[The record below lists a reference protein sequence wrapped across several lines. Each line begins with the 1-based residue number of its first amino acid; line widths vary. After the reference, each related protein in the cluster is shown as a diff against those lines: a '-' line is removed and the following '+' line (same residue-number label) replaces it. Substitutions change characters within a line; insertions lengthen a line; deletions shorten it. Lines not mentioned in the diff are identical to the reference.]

1 MRRFYIY
8 TNMYEN
14 LLQME
19 ESVLK
24 QYKVKPDEDYEIDVY
39 DEDDHLITTIRKD
52 STNH

>member
-24 QYKVKPDEDYEIDVY
+24 QYKVKHDEDYEIDVF
-39 DEDDHLITTIRKD
+39 DENDRLITTIRKD
-52 STNH
+52 SQSH

>member
-8 TNMYEN
+8 TNMYQS

-19 ESVLK
+19 AQVLK

-39 DEDDHLITTIRKD
+39 DEDDYLITTIRKD
-52 STNH
+52 LTNH